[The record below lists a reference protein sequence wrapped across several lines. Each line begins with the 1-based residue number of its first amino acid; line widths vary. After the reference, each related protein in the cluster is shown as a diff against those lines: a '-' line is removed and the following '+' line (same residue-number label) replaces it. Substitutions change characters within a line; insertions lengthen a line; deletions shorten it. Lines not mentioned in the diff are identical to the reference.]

1 MRGLS
6 EYRIR
11 AADSISPPLALE
23 GAAGSVFWM
32 LAPWN
37 LWGGWLGGAR
47 ALWILDSGNWA
58 VGGSTGVGA
67 RPRTLD
73 SGFWKLGCR
82 RVEGC
87 GPARAFWILDSG
99 SWGFDMGFESGGA
112 ARILHSAF
120 CILRVCVRRARGLL
134 DSGFWKLETGLSEGR
149 GVWARPRILYS
160 GFWKLGCR
168 RGDGGVGRPDSAFC
182 ILYSAGDICMF
193 CICMGAGMSHEWM
206 LDSGFW
212 KLGCRRDEEMGRPD
226 SVFCILYSAGRIYAW
241 AATTRVP
248 GVCVCVIQQ
257 PLYHLCGRE

>member
-37 LWGGWLGGAR
+37 LWGGWLGGGR

-120 CILRVCVRRARGLL
+120 CILQATYACFAYAWGQGCHMSGCWIL
-134 DSGFWKLETGLSEGR
+134 DSGNWAVGGTR
-149 GVWARPRILYS
+149 GV
-160 GFWKLGCR
+160 
-168 RGDGGVGRPDSAFC
+168 
-182 ILYSAGDICMF
+182 
-193 CICMGAGMSHEWM
+193 
-206 LDSGFW
+206 
-212 KLGCRRDEEMGRPD
+212 GRPD